1 MKISL
6 IGMSGS
12 GKSYWSKKLE
22 SKGFKRF
29 CCDDLIEEE
38 LGRELTALGYSG
50 IQDVAKWM
58 GQPYERQY
66 KKNSKRYL
74 ELESEVMQ
82 EILAYLEKATDN
94 EDIIVDTT
102 GSVIYMEEDILKR
115 LAEESKL
122 LYFHTP
128 SFVRKHMYEEY
139 MKNPKPV
146 IWGKIFSKQKGENNM
161 ESLQRNYPKLLEF
174 RVKKYKEVSEIIFDY
189 HMLRHDSFDVNV
201 LTDIIKTYD

>member
-1 MKISL
+1 
-6 IGMSGS
+6 MSGS